1 MTTNKIIIGFVGLLA
16 SGKGT
21 SATYL
26 GAKHKAGQYRFSSIL
41 GDILTRLYLPKNR
54 DNLIKL
60 SEAIRTA
67 FGDNILAETI
77 ANDAV
82 NDQNNIIIID
92 GIRRL
97 GDIEKLKNLEN
108 FVLVEIFADSEK
120 RYNRLVE
127 RKEKTDDATKTYEEF
142 LADHKRSTE
151 ISINDVLPLAKE
163 RIDNNGSF
171 EELYSQLD
179 ALLKK
184 YADKN

>member
-21 SATYL
+21 STGYL
-26 GAKHKAGQYRFSSIL
+26 SSKYKASSYRFSSIL
-41 GDILTRLYLPKNR
+41 GDICSRLYLQKNR

-60 SEAIRTA
+60 SEAVRKT

-108 FVLVEIFADSEK
+108 FVLVEIFADPK
-120 RYNRLVE
+120 IRYERLVE
-127 RKEKTDDATKTYEEF
+127 RKEKTDDATKTFEEF
-142 LADHKRSTE
+142 LADHQRSTE

-163 RIDNNGSF
+163 KIDNNGSF

-179 ALLKK
+179 ALIKK
-184 YADKN
+184 YAN